1 MIAYNYIEDH
11 CLDSLR
17 ELMQQTPQ
25 DKKFHGEGDV
35 LAHTLMVH
43 DLVDLRGLSASQ
55 AAALKI
61 AALMHDVGKVRTTQV
76 AGEDITCPNHSQV
89 GARMTREILWKQ
101 FGLAGTEEAINFRE
115 TVVNLVRYH
124 GFPPHV
130 IEDEFALAKMYRAAA
145 NSLLGAND
153 FTIDL
158 LYRLAKADMAGRI
171 CQDQEDALAA
181 VECFC
186 DMAEEEHILNNAPD
200 FANYDDN
207 QKYNLH
213 KFLNFKTGNC
223 KNANLFNDTQNT
235 VQMVCGLPG
244 TGKDTYIHQ
253 RLQSP
258 YIEQKPVI
266 SLDDIR
272 KKLRLQPGDTNGIV
286 IQTAKEQAKEYL
298 RKQEHFVWNATNLTY
313 LQRKQI
319 IDLCETYHT
328 RVQIHYLETTADEQ
342 IKRNHKRSNV
352 VPQSTIDEMIGKLQ
366 LPEYFEAY
374 YVSWN
379 II

>member
-11 CLDSLR
+11 CLDGLR
-17 ELMQQTPQ
+17 ELIQQTPQ

-35 LAHTLMVH
+35 LAHTLMVY
-43 DLVDLRGLSASQ
+43 DLIDVRGLSASQ

-61 AALMHDVGKVRTTQV
+61 AALMHDIGKVRTTQV
-76 AGEDITCPNHSQV
+76 NGEDITCPNHSQV
-89 GARMTREILWKQ
+89 GARMTREILWKK
-101 FGLAGTEEAINFRE
+101 FGLAGTVEAICFRE

-130 IEDEFALAKMYRAAA
+130 LEDEFALAKMYRAAA
-145 NSLLGAND
+145 NSLLGTKD
-153 FTIDL
+153 FTMDL
-158 LYRLAKADMAGRI
+158 LYRLAKADMAGRV
-171 CQDQEDALAA
+171 CQDQDDAIAA
-181 VECFC
+181 VECFR
-186 DMAEEEHILNNAPD
+186 DMAEEKHILNSAPD
-200 FANYDDN
+200 FANYDDD

-223 KNANLFNDTQNT
+223 INANLFNDTQNT

-244 TGKDTYIHQ
+244 TGKDTFIRQ

-298 RKQEHFVWNATNLTY
+298 RKQENFVWNATNLTY

-328 RVQIHYLETTADEQ
+328 RVQIHYLETTANEQ
-342 IKRNHKRSNV
+342 IKRNHKRPNV

-379 II
+379 VV

>member
-35 LAHTLMVH
+35 FAHTLMVH

-61 AALMHDVGKVRTTQV
+61 AALMHDIGKVRTTQV

-145 NSLLGAND
+145 NSLLGAKD
-153 FTIDL
+153 FTMDL
-158 LYRLAKADMAGRI
+158 LYRLAKADMAGRV

-313 LQRKQI
+313 LQRNQI

-342 IKRNHKRSNV
+342 IKRNHKRPNV

-366 LPEYFEAY
+366 LPKYFEAY

-379 II
+379 VV

>member
-145 NSLLGAND
+145 NSLLGAKD
-153 FTIDL
+153 FTMDL
-158 LYRLAKADMAGRI
+158 LYRLAKADMAGRV